1 MKERDCVESSKG
13 RLRSSVVS
21 GLNRPM
27 VYFGGGG
34 GLSSCRRCHDGADT
48 LGFVSVIEI
57 VASQLG

>member
-1 MKERDCVESSKG
+1 MKERGCVESSKG

-34 GLSSCRRCHDGADT
+34 GLSSCKRCHDGADT